1 MFAIT
6 RVSIKLL
13 KHSLAQNQRRFLH
26 IIAMASAEE
35 KPFVVEYAAQGR
47 AKCKTCKQQIEKN
60 SKRIGKLVSNPFSED
75 GGMMKQWYHVRCIF
89 ESLSRA
95 RATTKKIDST
105 DDLDGFEK
113 LNDDDQKE
121 IKGLIKDLS
130 SKTTPSPKK
139 KTVQSTLAFG
149 NTKASA
155 SSKSPKTTAAPKGSG
170 DQSSSPVK
178 TGSDKNSL
186 DNSFRQFRRI
196 CIKLAEEPSYNAK
209 SKILE
214 DFFEKGASGDGF
226 EGDLLLWVKML
237 LPGVNKRVY
246 NLQSKQLIK
255 LFSQIFGCSQDD
267 MLTDLEQ
274 GDVSETVS
282 TFFES
287 GLLLKPLKKS
297 LVALQEVD
305 LFLDTLKSFTK
316 EDDQQRELTKMARK
330 CTAND
335 LKFIIRLIKH
345 DLRMNTGAKHVLDA
359 LDPDAY
365 EAFQASNN
373 LSDVVQRCLQKK
385 HIKAGVL
392 PGMSKK
398 LSIRASLMTPVK
410 PMLAEAC
417 KSFSQAVKKCPN
429 GMFAE
434 IKYDGERVQVHKSGS
449 NFQFFSRSLK
459 PVLAHK
465 VAPVKDHLPKAC
477 PHGNNLILDSEVL
490 LVDTNTGTPLP
501 FGTLGVHKKSAFKD
515 ASVCLFIF
523 DCLQFNDEN
532 VMKKSMKE
540 RRQILEKN
548 VTVIPNKIML
558 SETNFLRTEKELSK
572 LMTRAMNEGL
582 EGLVLKDVNSI
593 YEPGKRHWLKMKK
606 DYLEEG
612 AMADTADLVVLGAYY
627 GTGNKG
633 GLMSI
638 FLMGV
643 WDPDTRRWCT
653 VARCGNGH
661 EDKTIEKLNKEL
673 KMTKISKD
681 PSKVPSWLNVH
692 RSLVPDFVISDPKKA
707 PVWEIT
713 GAEFSKSTT
722 HTADGISIR
731 FPRVTRIRDDKDWET
746 ANDLPHL
753 RVLFK
758 NSKASNNTAGD
769 VKDDDADNYDGE
781 DDENRS
787 DDDDI
792 DDFDEE
798 NDSKSEV
805 NHKKKVNDEPQ
816 KETRKRKA
824 LDTAEEESPKK
835 KSKPACKYGSKC
847 YQRSEE
853 HGQKF
858 SHPKEDE
865 VVGSPSKGQR
875 LKDIFHGLTIFL
887 SKDLEDHAKL
897 KRYIIAY
904 DGDLAE
910 EFEKSS
916 ATHIVSNNKDGLKEQ
931 GSTKVVSPSW
941 IWKCIKKGRL
951 VPVNKF
957 LV

>member
-13 KHSLAQNQRRFLH
+13 KHGLAQNQRRFLH

-75 GGMMKQWYHVRCIF
+75 GGIMKQWYHVRCIF

-105 DDLDGFEK
+105 DDLDGFEE

-121 IKGLIKDLS
+121 VKSLIKDLS

-155 SSKSPKTTAAPKGSG
+155 SSKSSKTTAAPKGSG

-385 HIKAGVL
+385 QIKAGVL

-643 WDPDTRRWCT
+643 WDPDARRWCT

-661 EDKTIEKLNKEL
+661 DDKTIEKLNKEL

-692 RSLVPDFVISDPKKA
+692 RSLVPDFVIADPKKA

-769 VKDDDADNYDGE
+769 VKDDNDDNDDGE

-858 SHPKEDE
+858 GHPKEDE

-916 ATHIVSNNKDGLKEQ
+916 ATHIVSNNKDGRKEQ